1 MRIKKLLL
9 LVVLS
14 LSAFASNAQTNFTFP
29 LSGTFSVKQI
39 EGQPINKYNK
49 LIIEGNNFQILKD
62 DLVLKYFRI
71 TELTESGYKVEQ
83 YFPENDDP
91 KRDRERFFVKII
103 SNNQTESFISVI
115 KPLRTEVVKIVQV
128 P

>member
-9 LVVLS
+9 LLVVS
-14 LSAFASNAQTNFTFP
+14 LCAFTLKAQTNFTFP
-29 LSGTFSVKQI
+29 LSGTFSVIQL

-62 DLVLKYFRI
+62 DLVLKFFKI

-103 SNNQTESFISVI
+103 STNETESFISVV
-115 KPLRTEVVKIVQV
+115 KPLRTELINIVKL
-128 P
+128 